1 MKTTREIQQEK
12 IKEELELLQRI
23 EKQEEERKNGIVRRD
38 SFVWVPTLR
47 TSSGVRF
54 GYWQKARK
62 RNDNCRIN

>member
-12 IKEELELLQRI
+12 IKEELEPLQRI
-23 EKQEEERKNGIVRRD
+23 EKLEEERKNGIVRRG

-54 GYWQKARK
+54 GYWRKARENEL
-62 RNDNCRIN
+62 RGL

>member
-12 IKEELELLQRI
+12 IKEELEPLQRM
-23 EKQEEERKNGIVRRD
+23 EKLEEERKNAIVRRG

-54 GYWQKARK
+54 GYWRK
-62 RNDNCRIN
+62 GGVQ